1 MTMDNMFTADC
12 KDCKDPHFCFYEGYC
27 INDEADT
34 KAEIPKGNN
43 LDREKHQPQ
52 TPSVGEASAQRIID
66 NLHGILHKIA
76 WSK

>member
-27 INDEADT
+27 IHDEADDET
-34 KAEIPKGNN
+34 KRADDP
-43 LDREKHQPQ
+43 DTQQHA
-52 TPSVGEASAQRIID
+52 PSVGEASAQRIID